1 VRVEAWVI
9 GLVAAFFGVVSPVYW
24 LLTGDETGTSALVMT
39 TLLAALMAFFLGVV
53 AKQLPD
59 RPEDRLEADV
69 VDGAGEVGFFP
80 PYSWW
85 PLYGALAL
93 GTCVMGVIFGW
104 WLFIIGVAVGAVV
117 VVGFVFEYYRGYH
130 AH

>member
-1 VRVEAWVI
+1 MRVEAWVI

-24 LLTGDETGTSALVMT
+24 LLTGDPTGTSALVMT

-117 VVGFVFEYYRGYH
+117 LVGFVFEYYRGYH